1 MPTPD
6 NGPPP
11 TLAQT
16 SPDGATDGGPTAP
29 LDSITHPTT
38 QNRTRALEHRMGD
51 SVRAALPP
59 VPAELTLFIL
69 KQGWACLFGGLLLI
83 AIIATKLVWQS
94 DWPLHRTALTRDQ
107 RNPRQ

>member
-1 MPTPD
+1 
-6 NGPPP
+6 
-11 TLAQT
+11 
-16 SPDGATDGGPTAP
+16 
-29 LDSITHPTT
+29 
-38 QNRTRALEHRMGD
+38 MGD

-83 AIIATKLVWQS
+83 AIIATKPVWQS

>member
-1 MPTPD
+1 M
-6 NGPPP
+6 
-11 TLAQT
+11 AR
-16 SPDGATDGGPTAP
+16 PTAGRPPP

-69 KQGWACLFGGLLLI
+69 KQSWACLSGGPLLI